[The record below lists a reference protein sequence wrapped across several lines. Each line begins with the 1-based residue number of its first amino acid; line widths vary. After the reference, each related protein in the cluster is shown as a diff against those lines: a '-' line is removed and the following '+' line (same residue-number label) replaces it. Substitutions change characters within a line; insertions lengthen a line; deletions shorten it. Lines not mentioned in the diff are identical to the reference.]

1 MLIAEDLLLLLTDDQ
16 DGKFEVDGTAL
27 NLVLAGACVVE
38 LAMDGRVD
46 VAGEGEQVKKGRLVV
61 RDDTRVND
69 PLLDD
74 VLARCAD
81 RAGAK
86 PQDVL
91 GKIGKDI
98 REGVLDRLI
107 ERGILR
113 REEGRVLG
121 IFPITRWPAVDSEHE
136 HEVLDRLE
144 AALVNGEE
152 PDRRTASLAALLS
165 AVDAAHKVV
174 PAPDRKAVK
183 KRAKEIRE
191 SEWAAD
197 AVGKAIEA
205 VQAAV
210 VATVA
215 AGAAA
220 AGAGSS

>member
-27 NLVLAGACVVE
+27 NLALAGACVVE
-38 LAMDGRVD
+38 LAMEGRVD
-46 VAGEGEQVKKGRLVV
+46 VAGPDESVKKGRIVV
-61 RDDTRVND
+61 RDDTRLSD

-74 VLARCAD
+74 VLEKCSD
-81 RAGAK
+81 REGAK

-91 GKIGKDI
+91 GKIGKDV
-98 REGVLDRLI
+98 RAALLDRLI

-113 REEGRVLG
+113 REEGRILG

-136 HEVLDRLE
+136 HEVLERLE
-144 AALVNGEE
+144 AALVHGAD
-152 PDRRTASLAALLS
+152 PDRRTAALAALLS

-183 KRAKEIRE
+183 KRAEEIRK

-197 AVGKAIEA
+197 AVGKAVEA

-215 AGAAA
+215 AGAVA
-220 AGAGSS
+220 AGAGGS

>member
-16 DGKFEVDGTAL
+16 DGKFAVDGTAL
-27 NLVLAGACVVE
+27 NLALAGACVVE
-38 LAMDGRVD
+38 LAMRQRVD
-46 VAGEGEQVKKGRLVV
+46 VAGPAESVRKGRLVV
-61 RDDTRVND
+61 RDETRVGD
-69 PLLDD
+69 SLLDN
-74 VLARCAD
+74 VLDTCAD
-81 RAGAK
+81 REGAK

-91 GKIGKDI
+91 GKIGKHV
-98 REGVLDRLI
+98 REALLYRLV

-136 HEVLDRLE
+136 HEVLERLE
-144 AALVNGEE
+144 AALVHGEE
-152 PDRRTASLAALLS
+152 PDRRTAALAALMS

-197 AVGKAIEA
+197 AVGKAVEA
-205 VQAAV
+205 VQAAI
-210 VATVA
+210 VASIAAAAVA
-215 AGAAA
+215 AGA
-220 AGAGSS
+220 GGS